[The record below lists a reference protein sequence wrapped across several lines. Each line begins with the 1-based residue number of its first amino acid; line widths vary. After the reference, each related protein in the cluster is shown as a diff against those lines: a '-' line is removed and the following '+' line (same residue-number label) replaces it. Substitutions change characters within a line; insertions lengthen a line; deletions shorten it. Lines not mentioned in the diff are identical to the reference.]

1 MTLADKKKPV
11 EKKRSN
17 RYKKK
22 SSQVIAKSRI
32 KELFERAE
40 ELFKLSYK
48 YADNCVGLARKIS
61 TRYKVSFTKEQK
73 MLFCKKCGAYLSP
86 SNTSRVRVSRGKIVI
101 LCLKCKHISRYM
113 YK

>member
-1 MTLADKKKPV
+1 MALEVEEKTQKKR
-11 EKKRSN
+11 RSN

-22 SSQVIAKSRI
+22 SSQNIANSRI

-40 ELFKLSYK
+40 ELFKLNDK
-48 YADNCVGLARKIS
+48 YANNCVRLARKIS
-61 TRYKVSFTKEQK
+61 TRYKVSFTKGQK
-73 MLFCKKCGAYLSP
+73 MLFCKKCECYLSP
-86 SNTSRVRVSRGKIVI
+86 SNTSRVRISRGKIVI